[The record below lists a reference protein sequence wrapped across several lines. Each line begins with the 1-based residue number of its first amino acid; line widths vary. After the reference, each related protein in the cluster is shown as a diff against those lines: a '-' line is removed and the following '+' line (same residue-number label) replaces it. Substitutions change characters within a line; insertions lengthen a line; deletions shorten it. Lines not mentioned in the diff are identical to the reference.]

1 MADGSLVPAGVFG
14 FVQLT
19 GRREDIIICRKRT
32 AHLYRL
38 DRVHLDFLIQSVS

>member
-1 MADGSLVPAGVFG
+1 MLDLILEISSVVFDNLDVKG
-14 FVQLT
+14 
-19 GRREDIIICRKRT
+19 IIICRKRT